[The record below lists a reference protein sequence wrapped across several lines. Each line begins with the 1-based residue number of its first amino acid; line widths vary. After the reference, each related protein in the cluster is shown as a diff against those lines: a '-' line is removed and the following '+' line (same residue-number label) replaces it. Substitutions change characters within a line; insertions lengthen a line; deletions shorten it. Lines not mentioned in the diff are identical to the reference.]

1 MPDPLQIIPR
11 DMPFTIYADA
21 QQLQWSDDEKQML
34 ADSPD
39 FAYLLQE
46 FPAGLHIKPEG
57 QAQIKLGWA
66 FNRTAESPQWQV
78 STLDQFAEIV
88 LRGASR
94 FIPALAQYL
103 EDKLPATIDYAGYY
117 TRTPENL
124 PLIGELDE
132 NLYCIGALAGFGTMC
147 ACGAG
152 KLLSETV
159 LQKDLPTYADS
170 LAPSRYENASLMAEI
185 NRSAGDGQL

>member
-1 MPDPLQIIPR
+1 
-11 DMPFTIYADA
+11 
-21 QQLQWSDDEKQML
+21 
-34 ADSPD
+34 
-39 FAYLLQE
+39 
-46 FPAGLHIKPEG
+46 
-57 QAQIKLGWA
+57 
-66 FNRTAESPQWQV
+66 
-78 STLDQFAEIV
+78 V